1 MSTAEMA
8 FSLYAVNE
16 GFMDDVPVNKI
27 VAFEAAMQAHLK
39 SANADL
45 ISKINE
51 TADFNDEIAAEMKA
65 AIEAF
70 KANGVW

>member
-1 MSTAEMA
+1 
-8 FSLYAVNE
+8 
-16 GFMDDVPVNKI
+16 MDDVEVSKI
-27 VAFEAAMQAHLK
+27 VSFEAAMQSHLK

-45 ISKINE
+45 LNRINE
-51 TADFNDEIAAEMKA
+51 TADYNDEIAAEMKA